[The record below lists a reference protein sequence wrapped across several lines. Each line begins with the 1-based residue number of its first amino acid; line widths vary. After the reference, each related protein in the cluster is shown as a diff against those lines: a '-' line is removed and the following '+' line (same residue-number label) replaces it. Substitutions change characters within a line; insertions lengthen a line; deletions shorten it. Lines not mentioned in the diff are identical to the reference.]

1 MDNQDIKNQ
10 LEMFGMIVKDE
21 EFFKQDNE
29 RLKQFLTK
37 TKVSDEEEVEVD
49 AKG

>member
-1 MDNQDIKNQ
+1 MNNQDIKNQ

-21 EFFKQDNE
+21 EFFKQDKE
-29 RLKQFLTK
+29 RLKQFITK